1 MEFDRIARRDKLSG
15 EQLEVACPRVVKD
28 YQTFMG
34 GVDVHD
40 QLRLQRYSLQLCIK
54 YKKYY
59 KSLFLGLVD
68 LAVINSYI
76 IFNAARAANNMPKMS
91 HVKFAKQLHL
101 QLTQLREEDWAT
113 LRGDESF
120 QSTPHNPSQA
130 ARRRQAEHKPL
141 QNDQW
146 RPGNNNLGR
155 KRRTRAC
162 KVCSLLKG
170 IDDVPGGDSSSYC
183 SKCKLKTASKKPLAW
198 RVFLC
203 EKKRH
208 AWNGEL
214 MSCFDIWHR
223 AWRNGTLLP
232 RGNTRRQ
239 IRARTPAA
247 RNGNDEGGAHEEATV
262 DSEQSG
268 DESGTDSPAPKQPRR
283 STANVAT
290 D

>member
-1 MEFDRIARRDKLSG
+1 
-15 EQLEVACPRVVKD
+15 
-28 YQTFMG
+28 MG

-40 QLRLQRYSLQLCIK
+40 QLCLQRYSLQLCIK

-68 LAVINSYI
+68 LAVINSYN
-76 IFNAARAANNMPKMS
+76 IFNAARAARNLPKMS
-91 HVKFAKQLHL
+91 HVKFAKELHL
-101 QLTQLREEDWAT
+101 ELTLLREEDWDA
-113 LRGDESF
+113 LQSDERL
-120 QSTPHNPSQA
+120 QLTPYIPSRA
-130 ARRRQAEHKPL
+130 ASRCLAEHKPL
-141 QNDQW
+141 LNDDW

-170 IDDVPGGDSSSYC
+170 TDDVRGGDSSSYC
-183 SKCKLKTASKKPLAW
+183 TKCRLQTASKKPKAW

-203 EKKRH
+203 DKKRH

-232 RGNTRRQ
+232 RGNTKRQ

-247 RNGNDEGGAHEEATV
+247 RNGNGEGERL
-262 DSEQSG
+262 
-268 DESGTDSPAPKQPRR
+268 RR
-283 STANVAT
+283 RQWS
-290 D
+290 